1 MKKLI
6 LLLLF
11 IPIVFSCKSDK
22 DDIEPVV
29 QSPVY
34 LDNNGVTIKAHT
46 WAEVGQSGEVNGI
59 TYKIVDET
67 TLRTMVNNG
76 EDVTKVCTTKITNMS
91 SLFKDKSFNENISS
105 WDVSSV
111 TDMSSMFHDNHTF
124 NTDLSRW
131 DVSKVTNMN
140 RTFRYAWVMN
150 QDLSDWQVNQVND
163 CTGFWAGAFAWDKEK
178 PTFASC
184 DTNIN

>member
-1 MKKLI
+1 MKKL
-6 LLLLF
+6 LF
-11 IPIVFSCKSDK
+11 IFTLILVSCSKDK
-22 DDIEPVV
+22 DNIDPVIEN
-29 QSPVY
+29 PVY
-34 LDNNGVTIKAHT
+34 LHSNGITVKAHT
-46 WAEVGQSGEVNGI
+46 WAEVGQSGEISGVI
-59 TYKIVDET
+59 YKIVDEN

-91 SLFKDKSFNENISS
+91 SLFKDKSFNENIGS
-105 WDVSSV
+105 WDVSNV

-163 CTGFWAGAFAWDKEK
+163 CTGFWAGASAWNKEK
-178 PTFASC
+178 PNF
-184 DTNIN
+184 TNCEPKIN